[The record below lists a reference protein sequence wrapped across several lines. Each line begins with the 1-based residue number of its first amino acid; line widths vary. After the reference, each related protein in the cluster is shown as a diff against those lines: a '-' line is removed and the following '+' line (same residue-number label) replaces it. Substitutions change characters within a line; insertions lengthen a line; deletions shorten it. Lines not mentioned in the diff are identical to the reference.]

1 MSDTLFDSLRSEK
14 SADIVFD
21 RLAEALR
28 VEHRYHELFELRLM
42 QSRHRL
48 SLPLGEAPPLDDL
61 REPVRTETEEAY
73 MDACREVGQHLLAE
87 GEFRQAWAYLRPIGE
102 KQPVAEELARAKP
115 TDDSLEELVEIAL
128 HEGVAPDLGFDLVLR
143 RYGTCNAITLF
154 ESVMPTLAIGYQRSA
169 AERLVRH
176 LHTEVLENV
185 LAHIEQREK
194 KKPGQATL
202 AELIEKRVWLFDDEN
217 YHIDISHLASIVR
230 FARLLEEAP
239 SSEDASP
246 LWLAVDL
253 AEYGRRLAPALQM
266 AGEEPFVDLYPSH
279 ALFFS
284 ALLGE
289 RVDEALDYF
298 AEQARKI
305 DPQNENTAAE
315 GTAMKGAAAEGT
327 AAIETYLILL
337 ARLGR
342 FREALEAWALRVPP
356 EMRLSAYAPT
366 RLWLAQQMG
375 HFDRYLE
382 ICRQRGDLLGYA
394 AGLIEAAKRKP

>member
-1 MSDTLFDSLRSEK
+1 
-14 SADIVFD
+14 VFD
-21 RLAEALR
+21 KLAESLR

-61 REPVRTETEEAY
+61 PEPVRTETEEAY
-73 MDACREVGQHLLAE
+73 MDACREVGQQLLAE
-87 GEFRQAWAYLRPIGE
+87 GEFRQAWTYLRPIGE
-102 KQPVAEELARAKP
+102 KQPVAEALARAKP

-143 RYGTCNAITLF
+143 HYGTCNAITLF
-154 ESVMPTLAIGYQRSA
+154 ESVMPALAIAHQRSA
-169 AERLVRH
+169 AERLVLH
-176 LHTEVLENV
+176 LHAEVLENV

-194 KKPGQATL
+194 KKPGRATL
-202 AELIEKRVWLFDDEN
+202 AKLIEKRAWLFDDES

-239 SSEDASP
+239 SSEDSSP
-246 LWLAVDL
+246 LRLAADL
-253 AEYGRRLAPALQM
+253 AEYGRRLAPTLQM

-289 RVDEALDYF
+289 RIDEALDYF
-298 AEQARKI
+298 ADRAQKV
-305 DPQNENTAAE
+305 DSQNEDSTS
-315 GTAMKGAAAEGT
+315 EGT

-375 HFDRYLE
+375 QFDRYLE

-394 AGLIEAAKRKP
+394 AGLIEAAKDC